1 MDDKHRIEPDESLD
15 ALLDRVERGE
25 EVVIARDGKPVAR
38 LVQTASPERS
48 RQRAHEALDRLEELS
63 KGATLGGLKIKDLIH
78 EGHKY

>member
-25 EVVIARDGKPVAR
+25 EIVIARDGKPVAR
-38 LVQTASPERS
+38 LVPATPMID
-48 RQRAHEALDRLEELS
+48 RARAQEALKRLEELR
-63 KGATLGGLKIKDLIH
+63 KRATLGDLKIEELIH